1 MFAKQVLVLI
11 ILEGLPSKVMSQ
23 NEQKFKKKK
32 KRHFEQQQQQKNRDE
47 NLTWGLQSAFI
58 NFGLGS
64 RIWGVHLITTL
75 LKFVLEVSKIEIIMA
90 NICDHC
96 RKFQLFYAERDL

>member
-32 KRHFEQQQQQKNRDE
+32 KGILNNNNNKK
-47 NLTWGLQSAFI
+47 TGM
-58 NFGLGS
+58 
-64 RIWGVHLITTL
+64 
-75 LKFVLEVSKIEIIMA
+75 KI
-90 NICDHC
+90 
-96 RKFQLFYAERDL
+96 

>member
-32 KRHFEQQQQQKNRDE
+32 KHFEQQQQKNRDE
-47 NLTWGLQSAFI
+47 NLTRGL
-58 NFGLGS
+58 
-64 RIWGVHLITTL
+64 H
-75 LKFVLEVSKIEIIMA
+75 
-90 NICDHC
+90 
-96 RKFQLFYAERDL
+96 

>member
-47 NLTWGLQSAFI
+47 NLTWGL
-58 NFGLGS
+58 
-64 RIWGVHLITTL
+64 H
-75 LKFVLEVSKIEIIMA
+75 
-90 NICDHC
+90 
-96 RKFQLFYAERDL
+96 